1 VAEPVALVA
10 VIVYAVA
17 VATEVGV
24 PVSAPVEVLKLM
36 PAGVALIAKLAIRP
50 PVEEIVKPVA
60 AMFTVRVSDEE
71 ERVKEGAARA
81 ASTVKVNVLVAD
93 PVALV
98 AVTV

>member
-1 VAEPVALVA
+1 VVDPVALVA

-24 PVSAPVEVLKLM
+24 PESAPVEVLKPI
-36 PAGVALIAKLAIRP
+36 PAGVALIVKLEIKP

-71 ERVKEGAARA
+71 ERVKSGAARA
-81 ASTVKVNVLVAD
+81 ASTVRVNV
-93 PVALV
+93 
-98 AVTV
+98 